1 MAQNNSNLYL
11 LRYNNYYNRIVK
23 TEPTLDDYLQ
33 YQEYGPLTCNF
44 NPADGIDTDH
54 IFNLPY
60 LANSPEADYLI
71 VQNAETQEIV
81 SRWFIVN
88 AERMRG
94 GQYRLSLHRDLVA
107 DFYEAI
113 VSAPAFVERATL
125 GNTDNPFIFNNE
137 GIPYNQIK
145 KKEHLL
151 KDESGTGWLV
161 GYVAKSFTEDTTIN
175 ITESGSAYPA
185 SPIDYDTL
193 NSYANADTVFVD
205 NFWTIGYKGN
215 VQGVFYLNKY
225 WSIGCG
231 KTTGSYYELSK
242 PSGFQSDIQFFS
254 NEDQTVNSTGA
265 SLQNLVSAQATEI
278 EDAMEAYIDTKAEY
292 KRVSETDYNTLL
304 SMNGGTFI
312 SGGTVF
318 TISVSTPTKES
329 KLYANIDA
337 SAGALYTIPQNI
349 LLASGT
355 GTIVP
360 GTGSSG
366 INAYISLTHLKIAIS
381 SASAPA
387 TTLTIHNSAKILE
400 DAPYRMFAIPLDPV
414 MMNVPNTWY
423 LKTTDR
429 QFTSRLATEIA
440 RSLDANLYDL
450 QLLPYCPERS
460 ALDITD
466 KTNKITLLGTEGKD
480 YDLVKNSTGTPLTF
494 LLWCNKSSF
503 SVNIDYNIEV
513 PANVVDFKVM
523 NETEFVRLS
532 APNYSASYEFK
543 ATMNRGINGFEA
555 NCTYKP
561 FQPYIEVNPKYNSH
575 TIGSLYGGDF
585 NDQRGLVCTGD
596 FSIAVVNDAWI
607 QYQINNKSY
616 ADAFDRQVANMTKTY
631 ETQREQQRIAGNI
644 NAWTAGISGAT
655 TGAMVGSVVPGV
667 GTAVGVGAGIAAGV
681 GAGLLSSYGAKKDLE
696 FADALQKEAMSYTRD
711 MYAYNLQNIQA
722 LPYTLGKVSAFSINN
737 KIFPFLEFYGATDKE
752 VEALRNKIIYHGMT
766 IGAIDT
772 IGNYI
777 QTDTKSFI
785 SAQIIR
791 LEDIG
796 EDYHCAS
803 AIANEIHKGVYI

>member
-23 TEPTLDDYLQ
+23 IEPTLDDYLQ
-33 YQEYGPLTCNF
+33 YQEYGPLSCNF
-44 NPADGIDTDH
+44 NPADGTDTDH

-60 LANSPEADYLI
+60 MANSPEADYLI

-81 SRWFIVN
+81 SRWFIVD

-107 DFYEAI
+107 DFYDAI

-161 GYVAKSFTEDTTIN
+161 GYTAESFTENTIVS
-175 ITESGSAYPA
+175 IAESGQAYPN

-193 NSYANADTVFVD
+193 FNWANSDTVLVTD
-205 NFWTIGYKGN
+205 YWTIGYKGL
-215 VQGVFYLNKY
+215 VQGTVGAGKY

-231 KTTGSYYELSK
+231 KTTGTAYEFSK
-242 PSGFQSDIQFFS
+242 PNNFESQILFYTING
-254 NEDQTVNSTGA
+254 QTVSSTGA
-265 SLQNLVSAQATEI
+265 VLQSGVQARANDI
-278 EDAMEAYIDTKAEY
+278 KSAMEAYIDADATY
-292 KRVSETDYNTLL
+292 KRITATEYETLMG
-304 SMNGGTFI
+304 MNGGTFI
-312 SGGTVF
+312 SGGTLF
-318 TISVSTPTKES
+318 SVRVSATTVES
-329 KLYANIDA
+329 KLYENIGA
-337 SAGALYTIPQNI
+337 SAGALYSIPYDI
-349 LLASGT
+349 LQQSGT
-355 GTIVP
+355 AERY
-360 GTGSSG
+360 GSTKSG
-366 INAYISLTHLKIAIS
+366 INAYIPLDHLDITITTQS
-381 SASAPA
+381 VPA
-387 TTLTIHNSAKILE
+387 TSVTISNSARILD

-414 MMNVPNTWY
+414 IGTVPGGWSGETR
-423 LKTTDR
+423 DR

-440 RSLDANLYDL
+440 KSLGTNLYDL
-450 QLLPYCPERS
+450 QLLPYCPKRS
-460 ALDITD
+460 VLDIEG

-480 YDLVKNSTGTPLTF
+480 YDLVRNSDNVPLTF
-494 LLWCNKSSF
+494 LLWCDKSSF

-513 PANVVDFKVM
+513 PANAVDFKIM

-543 ATMNRGINGFEA
+543 ATMNRGVIGFEA

-575 TIGSLYGGDF
+575 VVGSLYGGDF
-585 NDQRGLVCTGD
+585 NDQRGLVCSGD
-596 FSIAVVNDAWI
+596 FSIALVNDAWI
-607 QYQINNKSY
+607 QYEINNKSY
-616 ADAFDRQVANMTKTY
+616 ADAFDRQVANMTNTY
-631 ETQREQQRIAGNI
+631 SIQREQQKIAGTI
-644 NAWTAGISGAT
+644 NAITAGISGAT
-655 TGAMVGSVVPGV
+655 TGAMAGSLAPGI
-667 GTAVGVGAGIAAGV
+667 GTAVGAGAGLVAGA
-681 GAGLLSSYGAKKDLE
+681 GAGLLSYYGAKKDLE

-722 LPYTLGKVSAFSINN
+722 LPYTLGRVSAYSINN

-772 IGNYI
+772 ISNYI

-791 LEDIG
+791 LDDIG
-796 EDYHCAS
+796 EDYHSAS